1 MKYLIEVPD
10 ETGQAYYNIAPYTE
24 PNEKAIDLQ
33 HAHDIE
39 NVARMNYSKGA
50 EDAWEFAKRIIC
62 PSDCC
67 DDSISRHTKEIFGKE
82 GWETRG
88 IFVEMTYQEAKA
100 KYESWKA
107 KRDELSQI
115 RVGDEIDIDGEI
127 TVVTMINKYGEI
139 LSVDCDGTTYY
150 YHVESQLKRA
160 KKTGRHFS
168 EVEELLK
175 KMKEGDRP

>member
-24 PNEKAIDLQ
+24 PNQKAIDLQ

-88 IFVEMTYQEAKA
+88 IFVEMTYQEAKK
-100 KYESWKA
+100 KYEAWK
-107 KRDELSQI
+107 KSKEEI
-115 RVGDEIDIDGEI
+115 RIGDEIRIKTSYSADAVVIGMDDYDLYIVWKSGETDRI
-127 TVVTMINKYGEI
+127 EPPQRKEWV
-139 LSVDCDGTTYY
+139 
-150 YHVESQLKRA
+150 
-160 KKTGRHFS
+160 KTGRHFK

-175 KMKEGDRP
+175 KITGESNEN